1 MSGPGTLAFSPLVF
15 QRDNHEGNI
24 NDTEEI
30 EMAKTETDQVA
41 EQQENSLAGQISEA
55 EEQLVLK
62 NFAELK
68 RRGEGEMRVAVRR
81 APDTGMVEIT
91 YVGVHEK
98 ADLTSLRDM
107 YAKLRKKG
115 SRF

>member
-1 MSGPGTLAFSPLVF
+1 MATLKSDPPGTE
-15 QRDNHEGNI
+15 QEG
-24 NDTEEI
+24 
-30 EMAKTETDQVA
+30 
-41 EQQENSLAGQISEA
+41 SLAGQISEA

-81 APDTGMVEIT
+81 NTESGIVEIT

-98 ADLTSLRDM
+98 ADLTSLREM

>member
-1 MSGPGTLAFSPLVF
+1 MAT
-15 QRDNHEGNI
+15 
-24 NDTEEI
+24 TEKET
-30 EMAKTETDQVA
+30 MTE
-41 EQQENSLAGQISEA
+41 QESSLAGQISEA

>member
-1 MSGPGTLAFSPLVF
+1 MATLKT
-15 QRDNHEGNI
+15 
-24 NDTEEI
+24 TEPV
-30 EMAKTETDQVA
+30 TE
-41 EQQENSLAGQISEA
+41 QESSLAGQISEA

-81 APDTGMVEIT
+81 SPESGIVEIT
-91 YVGVHEK
+91 YIGVHEK
-98 ADLTSLRDM
+98 ADLTSLREM